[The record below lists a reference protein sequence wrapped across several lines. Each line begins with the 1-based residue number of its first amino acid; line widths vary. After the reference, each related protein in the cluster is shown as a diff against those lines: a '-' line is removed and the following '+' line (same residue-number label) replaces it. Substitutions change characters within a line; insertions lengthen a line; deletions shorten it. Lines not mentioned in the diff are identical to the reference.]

1 MICALFMKCSKIY
14 DLWNK
19 SMMRDVNNGN
29 FFTNKKY
36 EKILFE
42 FVLKLICLNKFYIF
56 GNYYILNID
65 FQTFKFIIK

>member
-1 MICALFMKCSKIY
+1 
-14 DLWNK
+14 
-19 SMMRDVNNGN
+19 MRDVNNGN